1 MKKAIL
7 LIALLASFSL
17 LTACGE
23 DDATLVVRMVDAPV
37 TVGTYTVEGV
47 YVDISRIDVVKKGSA
62 AATAGVT
69 QIQDGSGVYTVIDN
83 ANLTNV
89 NLLDLIGGASKLIGS
104 ITLDP
109 GDYIQLR
116 LVVGTNSRIKFA
128 NDSTF
133 YALKTPSGSTSGIK
147 IKGKGNDPLF
157 SISEGDTSELV
168 FDFDAQ
174 ASLQASVDKDKFIL
188 SPVIKEVRYRSQ
200 TKTDAEFDVEK

>member
-1 MKKAIL
+1 MKKPII

-37 TVGTYTVEGV
+37 TVGTYQVEGV
-47 YVDISRIDVVKKGSA
+47 YVDINRVDVVKKGSA
-62 AATAGVT
+62 AETAGVT
-69 QIQDGSGVYTVIDN
+69 QIQDGSGVYTVIAN
-83 ANLTNV
+83 ANMTNV
-89 NLLDLIGGASKLIGS
+89 NLLDLVNGASKLIGS

-116 LVVGTNSRIKFA
+116 IVVGTNSKIKFA
-128 NDSTF
+128 NDTAL

-157 SISEGDTSELV
+157 SIAEGDTSELA

-174 ASLQASVDKDKFIL
+174 ASLQASVDKDKYIL
-188 SPVIKEVRYRSQ
+188 SPVIKEVKYRSQ
-200 TKTDAEFDVEK
+200 TKASNEFDVEK